1 MSDNFRKKNV
11 EKHSKNQNLFTVTD
25 MPQLS
30 R

>member
-1 MSDNFRKKNV
+1 MFDNFRKKNV
-11 EKHSKNQNLFTVTD
+11 EKYSKNQNLFTVID